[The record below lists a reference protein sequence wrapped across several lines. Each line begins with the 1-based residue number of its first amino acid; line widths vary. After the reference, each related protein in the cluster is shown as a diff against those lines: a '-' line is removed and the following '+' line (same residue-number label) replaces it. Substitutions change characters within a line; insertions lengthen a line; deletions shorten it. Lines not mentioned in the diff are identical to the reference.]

1 MTEATKVAG
10 VRRAVAERIAAAAH
24 VPITEAEEALE
35 YPPDPAFGDLAFPC
49 FGLAKARRAPPP
61 KVAADLAGALVASPP
76 VEGWSAAGPYL
87 NVRLDSSL
95 AREVLGNVLAEDA
108 CYGGGSEGAGKTVVV
123 DYSAPNIGKPIAFHH
138 IRSTMIGNAL
148 VRILRARGHR
158 VVGVNHLGDWG
169 TQFGYLLEALAGKT
183 PAEVRAKNV
192 RELSAL
198 YVAGN
203 ERAKKEPAVEDAA
216 RAAFAR
222 LERGDP
228 GSRALWEACRDVSL
242 REFDRIYRRLGV
254 TFEATTG
261 ESFYEPRLAPL
272 LADLERRGIA
282 TTSQGA
288 LVVDLSADG
297 IATPCLLRKSDGATL
312 YATRDVAAA
321 IYRAETYGME
331 QALYLTDQG
340 QSLHFKQWFAV
351 VRRMGF
357 GWAAG
362 LVHVPFGVLL
372 IYDEAEKEWTRG
384 KTRSG
389 RVVLLEEVLD
399 ESVRRARALIAEKN
413 PALPAAD
420 AVAEQVG
427 VGAVV
432 FNDLKNRREKEVRFR
447 FEDALR
453 FDGDAGPYVQN
464 AHVRACGIFRNAG
477 RGPEASADVSLLAEP
492 EARAVVAQL
501 LRFPDA
507 VARAAREAEPC
518 HVAGSLLEI
527 STAFHRFYHEH
538 RVLGG
543 GDPRVEG
550 ARLLL
555 VHGVRVALRN
565 GLGLLGLAA
574 PEEM

>member
-1 MTEATKVAG
+1 MK
-10 VRRAVAERIAAAAH
+10 RAVAERIAAAAA
-24 VPITEAEEALE
+24 VSQAEAEEALE
-35 YPPDPAFGDLAFPC
+35 YPPDPALGDLAFPC
-49 FGLAKARRAPPP
+49 FALAKSRRAAPA
-61 KVAADLAGALVASPP
+61 KIAADLAALLAASPP
-76 VEGWSAAGPYL
+76 VEAWSAAGPYL

-95 AREVLGNVLAEDA
+95 AREVLGRALEEGERF
-108 CYGGGSEGAGKTVVV
+108 GGGTEGAGKTVVV
-123 DYSAPNIGKPIAFHH
+123 DYSAPNIAKPIAFHH

-148 VRILRARGHR
+148 VRILRARGYR

-169 TQFGYLLEALAGKT
+169 TQFGFLLQALAGRT
-183 PAEVRAKNV
+183 PAEVRGKTV
-192 RELSAL
+192 RDLSAL
-198 YVAGN
+198 YVEAN
-203 ERAKKEPAVEDAA
+203 ARAKKDPSVEAAA
-216 RAAFAR
+216 RAAFAG

-228 GSRALWEACRDVSL
+228 ASRALWEACLEVSL

-254 TFEATTG
+254 SFEATTG

-282 TTSQGA
+282 ATSEGA
-288 LVVDLSADG
+288 LVVDLAADG
-297 IATPCLLRKSDGATL
+297 ISTPCLLRKSDGATL

-321 IYRAETYGME
+321 IYRAETYRFE
-331 QALYLTDQG
+331 RALYVTDQG

-357 GWAAG
+357 AWAAG

-389 RVVLLEEVLD
+389 RAVLLEDVLD
-399 ESVRRARALIAEKN
+399 EAVKRARALIAEKN
-413 PALPAAD
+413 PGLAAAD
-420 AVAEQVG
+420 AIAEQVG

-432 FNDLKNRREKEVRFR
+432 FNDLKNRREKEERFR

-477 RGPEASADVSLLAEP
+477 RGPDPSADVVLLREP
-492 EARAVVAQL
+492 EARAVVAHL
-501 LRFPDA
+501 HRFPDA

-518 HVAGSLLEI
+518 HVAGALLEI

-543 GDPRVEG
+543 GDRKVED

-565 GLGLLGLAA
+565 GLGLLGLGA